1 MADFQDL
8 TAVVMAA
15 VPVSR
20 SGGTAQDITAV
31 AQQTIPELTV
41 DAVVVTLLALSVAGR
56 VVITGPYGN
65 RRYVRRR

>member
-8 TAVVMAA
+8 TSVVMAA
-15 VPVSR
+15 IPVSR
-20 SGGTAQDITAV
+20 SGATAQDITAV
-31 AQQTIPELTV
+31 ARQEIPELTV
-41 DAVVVTLLALSVAGR
+41 DVVVVTLTALHLAGR